1 MVICHPT
8 RAEERIVPQVRR
20 RRRAETSR
28 AEIVAAAEHRIAE
41 FGYDATRLE
50 DVATDVGLG
59 RSGVLYHFP
68 DKRQLYRA
76 VLDDLFGDEVDR
88 LRRALAG
95 SGSLPDRIERV
106 IDVAI
111 DFLVERPAAARIA
124 LREASA
130 TDPAIRDEVRRQS
143 GPLFDLLRL
152 IFEEGERSGEL
163 NPVDTDPYF
172 FLSAVAGTLIFYLAA
187 LPTFFERLPFD
198 PVAPE
203 QIARLKRNVLRTV
216 QRLLGMGGV
225 RPVSDLEFKM
235 RKS

>member
-1 MVICHPT
+1 M
-8 RAEERIVPQVRR
+8 AEQRRSCAQV

-28 AEIVAAAEHRIAE
+28 AEIVAAAERRIAE
-41 FGYDATRLE
+41 LGYDATRLE
-50 DVATDVGLG
+50 DVASDVGLG
-59 RSGVLYHFP
+59 RSGLLYHFP

-76 VLDDLFGDEVDR
+76 VLHDLFGDEVDR
-88 LRRALAG
+88 LQRALAG
-95 SGSLPDRIERV
+95 SGSLPQRIERS

-130 TDPAIRDEVRRQS
+130 TDPAIRAEVRRQA
-143 GPLFDLLRL
+143 GPVFKLLQL

-163 NPVDTDPYF
+163 HPVDTDPYF

-198 PVAPE
+198 PLAPE
-203 QIARLKRNVLRTV
+203 QIQRLKLNVLKIV
-216 QRLLGMGGV
+216 GRLLGMGGI
-225 RPVSDLEFKM
+225 RPVSDITP
-235 RKS
+235 STT